1 MFGVAAGSAA
11 AWLGAL
17 VVGVTLGLLGSGG
30 SILTVPLLIY
40 LVEQPEKVAIASSL
54 VIVGTISAVGAM
66 GHIRRGNLVWS
77 ILVQFGIPAM
87 AGTYAG
93 AVVAGFMPGLL
104 QLGLFSLVMLAA
116 AWRMFK
122 TSSSKARQG
131 EQRAGDDDRL
141 RLLRSGLA
149 GFATGTLAGVV
160 GVGGGFLIVPAL
172 VLLFGLPM
180 QRAVGTSLMIIVMQS
195 ASGFYKYLD
204 IIEQQQLALDWRVIG
219 VFIGV
224 GLLGFAT
231 GGTLGRKVDDALL
244 KKLFASLLTL
254 IGGVMLVDSAVELI
268 DYHLMMRLKPLL

>member
-11 AWLGAL
+11 VWLGAL

-30 SILTVPLLIY
+30 SIVTVPLLIY

-54 VIVGTISAVGAM
+54 MIVGTISAVGAM

-77 ILVQFGIPAM
+77 TLVQFGLPAM

-93 AVVAGFMPGLL
+93 AGVAGFIPGLL

-122 TSSSKARQG
+122 ASSSKARQG

-141 RLLRSGLA
+141 RWLRSGLA

-180 QRAVGTSLMIIVMQS
+180 QRAVATSLLIIVMQS

-204 IIEQQQLALDWRVIG
+204 ILEQQHLALDWRVIG

-254 IGGVMLVDSAVELI
+254 TGIFIFIDTVVALI
-268 DYHLMMRLKPLL
+268 ISH

>member
-1 MFGVAAGSAA
+1 
-11 AWLGAL
+11 
-17 VVGVTLGLLGSGG
+17 
-30 SILTVPLLIY
+30 Y

-54 VIVGTISAVGAM
+54 AIVGTISAVGAV
-66 GHIRRGNLVWS
+66 GHIRRANVVWS
-77 ILVQFGIPAM
+77 TLFRFGLPAM

-93 AVVAGFMPGLL
+93 AFVAGFIPGLI
-104 QLGLFSLVMLAA
+104 QLALFSLVMLAA

-122 TSSSKARQG
+122 ASSSNAKQS
-131 EQRAGDDDRL
+131 EQRAGDDRL
-141 RLLRSGLA
+141 RWLRSGLA

-180 QRAVGTSLMIIVMQS
+180 QRAVATSLLIIVMQS

-204 IIEQQQLALDWRVIG
+204 ILEQQQLALDWRVIG

-254 IGGVMLVDSAVELI
+254 TGIFIFIDTVVALI
-268 DYHLMMRLKPLL
+268 ISH